1 MARLRNT
8 TREGAT
14 SVRKWLQKKPRK
26 SCSEREDPML
36 MKDCRELP
44 ERPSEKRRG
53 PYALCRNQKVGFA
66 RRMLALRLLR
76 RTNCRWDETCQYFSW
91 GWPGWHMDER
101 LGCVSRHLS
110 TMQFGKEPAERP
122 EGPSKGG
129 AV

>member
-76 RTNCRWDETCQYFSW
+76 CTLQ
-91 GWPGWHMDER
+91 
-101 LGCVSRHLS
+101 LS
-110 TMQFGKEPAERP
+110 VE
-122 EGPSKGG
+122 
-129 AV
+129 